1 MGAAMSKLHP
11 LVGDGATYLILEME
25 RTETDKRRISSI
37 YRDPIRSNKIH
48 S

>member
-1 MGAAMSKLHP
+1 MGAALSKLHSIA
-11 LVGDGATYLILEME
+11 GDGATYLILEME
-25 RTETDKRRISSI
+25 RTETDKLKISPM